1 MFRKKVIGITVN
13 VGGNK
18 RLWCLKLEL
27 VLEKDELEPKT
38 YGVAS

>member
-1 MFRKKVIGITVN
+1 MFRIKVIGITVN
-13 VGGNK
+13 VSGNE
-18 RLWCLKLEL
+18 RLGCLKLEL